1 MPIGSPVNIPRCI
14 RFSRRLIVTATLAIW
29 IALLCAACGRGAR
42 DQTPVPAAPA
52 ASGTAPATPAAMPTA
67 ASLLPTVT
75 PRPLPTTGPT
85 TFTSPRYGYTV
96 ALPCC
101 WVGLPSPS
109 AALEAA
115 LADLLQTPAPEQTPS
130 QRPSEQVTRLAT
142 QALELVAI
150 LPDVEGGGA
159 PLAQLT
165 VSVLPSGGLTLE
177 QYLESAAAALNRI
190 ANTEVQESRLDP
202 ALHPEQLPAAVIE
215 YRSEAARAIAGLQVA
230 YYLPQLNESAQPAYL
245 LVLTFTTAEPLYSE
259 LAPSFAEIARQVAL
273 SQPA

>member
-1 MPIGSPVNIPRCI
+1 MTILSG
-14 RFSRRLIVTATLAIW
+14 LW
-29 IALLCAACGRGAR
+29 IALLCAACGRGVR
-42 DQTPVPAAPA
+42 EQTPVPAAPA
-52 ASGTAPATPAAMPTA
+52 AAGTAPATAVTAETPTA

-75 PRPLPTTGPT
+75 PRPLRATGPT

-101 WVGLPSPS
+101 WVGLPAPG

-115 LADLLQTPAPEQTPS
+115 LADLLQTPSPEQTPS
-130 QRPSEQVTRLAT
+130 QTPSEQATRLAT

-150 LPDVEGGGA
+150 LPDGETGGA

-177 QYLESAAAALNRI
+177 QYLENTAAELNRI
-190 ANTEVQESRLDP
+190 ANTHVQESRLDP
-202 ALHPEQLPAAVIE
+202 ALHPQHLPAAVIE
-215 YRSEAARAIAGLQVA
+215 YRSEAARPIAGLQIA
-230 YYLPQLNESAQPAYL
+230 YYLPQLNDNAQPAYL